1 MKYNI
6 TLESFE
12 GPFDL
17 LYHLIEK
24 EEVDIYDISIAKI
37 TEQYIDYLS
46 LMEELDLE
54 ITSEFLIM
62 AATLLEIKSKML
74 LPNTKIEGEQIEME
88 EADPRE
94 ELIQRLIEY
103 KKYKI
108 AAEKFKKREEVH
120 SKVFY
125 KPREEIEIYNESD
138 TINLEG
144 LELKDLIKAFDNI
157 IKKNINKKSSKEFH
171 KIKREEI
178 TIDEAM
184 NLIRNKLNL
193 NKHVFFDELFENRV
207 TRSNIISIFI
217 GILELIKLKEIIIY
231 QDNNFSNIKL
241 RQI

>member
-1 MKYNI
+1 MNYNI

-24 EEVDIYDISIAKI
+24 EEVDIYDISIAMI

-46 LMEELDLE
+46 FMEELDLE

-74 LPNTKIEGEQIEME
+74 LPNTKVEGEQIQME

-103 KKYKI
+103 KKYKN
-108 AAEKFKKREEVH
+108 AAEKLKKREEIYSRVL
-120 SKVFY
+120 Y
-125 KPREEIEIYNESD
+125 KHKEEIEISNEND
-138 TINLEG
+138 VINLEG
-144 LELKDLIKAFDNI
+144 LELSSLIKAFDNI
-157 IKKNINKKSSKEFH
+157 VEKNINEKNSREFH
-171 KIKREEI
+171 NIKREEV

-184 NLIRNKLNL
+184 NLIRNKLFY
-193 NKHVFFDELFENRV
+193 KSYIDFYKLFENKV
-207 TRSNIISIFI
+207 TRSSIVSIFI
-217 GILELIKLKEIIIY
+217 GVLELIKLKEIIIF

-241 RQI
+241 RKT